1 MNNSIFDDIKNVF
14 KSNNYLYQIIIA
26 NAVVFLFLNV
36 ALAITPPE
44 SSNTIKQFFGLSAD
58 FNTYYWRVWTYFTYM
73 FTHIGFRHLFFNM
86 LLLYM
91 LGQVL
96 ADLYG
101 QKRLLLTYIFGG
113 LLGGLLYM
121 LSAFVIPNVSPDS
134 YLIGASAGVM
144 AVIIAIGFLQ
154 PSYMMQI
161 FTYRVQLKYVVL
173 VAFILSSVLYLD
185 TNTGGKVAHF
195 GGALYGFLFAYYL
208 PKGLDINLFIE
219 KLLSSLTGIF
229 KSKSKI
235 KVVHKNKSHAKS
247 NTSKASQAEVDK
259 ILDKISKSGYDSLTK
274 TEKEFLFNFK

>member
-26 NAVVFLFLNV
+26 NAAVFLILNI
-36 ALAITPPE
+36 ALAVTPPE
-44 SSNTIKQFFGLSAD
+44 LSNTIKQFLGLSAD
-58 FNTYYWRVWTYFTYM
+58 FSTYYWRIWTYFTYM

-113 LLGGLLYM
+113 LLGGVLYM
-121 LSAFVIPNVSPDS
+121 LSSVVIPNVSPDS

-154 PSYMMQI
+154 PNYMMQI

-173 VAFILSSVLYLD
+173 VAFIISSVLYLD

-219 KLLSSLTGIF
+219 KFFSSFTSIF

-247 NTSKASQAEVDK
+247 STNKASQAEVDK

>member
-1 MNNSIFDDIKNVF
+1 MNNSIFDDLKNVF

-26 NAVVFLFLNV
+26 NAVVFIILNI

-44 SSNTIKQFFGLSAD
+44 SSNSIIQFFGLSAD
-58 FNTYYWRVWTYFTYM
+58 FSTYYWRVWTFITYM

-91 LGQVL
+91 LGKVL

-113 LLGGLLYM
+113 LLGGVLYM
-121 LSAFVIPNVSPDS
+121 VSSVIIPNVSPDS

-154 PSYMMQI
+154 PNYMMQI
-161 FTYRVQLKYVVL
+161 FTYRLQLKYVVL
-173 VAFILSSVLYLD
+173 VAFIISSVLYLD

-219 KLLSSLTGIF
+219 KFFHSFTRVF
-229 KSKSKI
+229 RQKSKI
-235 KVVHKNKSHAKS
+235 KVVHKNKSHSKS
-247 NTSKASQAEVDK
+247 TTTKASQAEVDK